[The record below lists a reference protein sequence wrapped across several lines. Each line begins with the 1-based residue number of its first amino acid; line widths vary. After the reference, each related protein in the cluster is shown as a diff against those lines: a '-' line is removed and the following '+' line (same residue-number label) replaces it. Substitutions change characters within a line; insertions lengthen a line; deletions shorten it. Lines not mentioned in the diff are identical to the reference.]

1 MHVIGKYRQAVS
13 VHVLDRFLSS
23 SCRCFPKNRSK
34 HRMHV
39 THDSLVSLLVS
50 RAVFHEGLTDPETQE
65 KKERKGAQGLTV
77 RPNGSWLVKA
87 SCARF
92 LQQKMEK
99 EIVGNLW

>member
-1 MHVIGKYRQAVS
+1 MSREGDSQTG
-13 VHVLDRFLSS
+13 
-23 SCRCFPKNRSK
+23 